1 MAKRQGNLAKI
12 IAYIAIVLVFVM
24 GAGFLAYF
32 TGGFT
37 SEFKTFYIE
46 VNGKDIMTNASGYEM
61 SVNEPLTVN
70 VKYTLTDQAQGY
82 SLKVV
87 PNAVEGKDFDFK
99 LDEDVYSF
107 QAEKDLTEG
116 FIIERSESSFTIK
129 PKGGITDILQAI
141 YPDNVV
147 EDCRQYAYEN
157 MFTLIVYSYDG
168 NSSVTLNFSCP
179 EKTTGI
185 ELDKEVIVF

>member
-1 MAKRQGNLAKI
+1 MKNANLSI
-12 IAYIAIVLVFVM
+12 LLIMMTIVLVFVL
-24 GAGFLAYF
+24 GVGFLAYF

-37 SEFKTFYIE
+37 SEFKTFYVE
-46 VNGKDIMTNASGYEM
+46 VNGKEIMTNASGYEL

-82 SLKVV
+82 SVKVV
-87 PNAVEGKDFDFK
+87 PNALEGKDFDFK

-107 QAEKDLTEG
+107 QAEKDLTDG
-116 FIIERSESSFTIK
+116 FVIERSESSFTIA

-157 MFTLIVYSYDG
+157 MFTLIVYTYDG